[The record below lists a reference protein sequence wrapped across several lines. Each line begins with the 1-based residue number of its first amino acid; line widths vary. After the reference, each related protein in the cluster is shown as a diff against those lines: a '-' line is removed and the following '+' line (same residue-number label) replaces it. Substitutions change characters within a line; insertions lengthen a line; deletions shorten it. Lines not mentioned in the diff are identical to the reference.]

1 MEPNKARG
9 VGIVGRR
16 MPPHLPRLAECIPAN
31 ASGHGGRQREPVMGW
46 KVFPDS
52 RRVDAHECDIACY
65 GVGCPGTRGEAMN
78 GPNDPGPYKGPER
91 RKGKDRRQGHDRR
104 EEIRFEPAKD
114 DRRSGKDRRKQTGW
128 DRIR

>member
-1 MEPNKARG
+1 
-9 VGIVGRR
+9 
-16 MPPHLPRLAECIPAN
+16 MPTA
-31 ASGHGGRQREPVMGW
+31 VW
-46 KVFPDS
+46 KVFPGS
-52 RRVDAHECDIACY
+52 RHVDALECGFAVF
-65 GVGCPGTRGEAMN
+65 GVGCGRDKGEAMN